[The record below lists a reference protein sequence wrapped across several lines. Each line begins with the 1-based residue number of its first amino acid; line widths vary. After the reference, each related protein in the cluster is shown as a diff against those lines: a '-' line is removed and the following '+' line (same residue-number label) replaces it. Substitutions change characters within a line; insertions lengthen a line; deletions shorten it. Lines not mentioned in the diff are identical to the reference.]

1 MWVILAAFSGGEGLW
16 VTAPPGL
23 ERNPSHV
30 LVT

>member
-1 MWVILAAFSGGEGLW
+1 MGVILAAFSGGEGLW
-16 VTAPPGL
+16 VIAPSGL